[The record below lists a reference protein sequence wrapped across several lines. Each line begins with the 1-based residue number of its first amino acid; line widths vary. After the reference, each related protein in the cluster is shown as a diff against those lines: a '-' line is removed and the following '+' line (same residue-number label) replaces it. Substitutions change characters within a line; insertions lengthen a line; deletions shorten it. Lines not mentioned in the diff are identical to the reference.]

1 MSDIDIPGDVLAG
14 AVVAHAVGKSLKGG
28 EHDGHHAT
36 ACANC
41 GAELSGRFCH
51 RCGQSSHVHRSL
63 LHMFEELL
71 HGIFHFE
78 TKAWRTVPLLL
89 FRPGRLTREYIEG
102 KRVRYVGPLP
112 LFLFMMF
119 VMFMVF
125 SFTGSK
131 DDEQGKLEHAKV
143 INLGEKGEA
152 QARDAAAELKR
163 LKAELATLAPDDARR
178 PGDEKKIKALE
189 STLAA
194 LTWVPSLA
202 KGDDETTDKSK
213 VKDKEA
219 GKDGDKEAGGVNVDA
234 DFDSATLTQE
244 KLHQQLQE
252 NIPWAAQPTLE
263 RKIVHAFHN
272 KELAFYKIKSG
283 AAKFA
288 ILLVPIT
295 LPFLWLLFVFR
306 RQYKMF
312 DHAVF
317 SFYSLSAMA
326 VWMTLSTL
334 LVAMGL
340 KGTGFFVYFLA
351 PPIHLFVQL
360 RGAYALS
367 KWGALWRTVAL
378 SVYALLALS
387 AYFLIVVLVSM

>member
-28 EHDGHHAT
+28 EHDHHHAT

-51 RCGQSSHVHRSL
+51 QCGQSSHVHRSL

-78 TKAWRTVPLLL
+78 TKAWRTLPLLL

-131 DDEQGKLEHAKV
+131 EGKEGKLEHAKV
-143 INLGEKGEA
+143 INLGAKGEA
-152 QARDAAAELKR
+152 QAKDAAAELKR
-163 LKAELATLAPDDARR
+163 LKAELATLPADDARR
-178 PGDEKKIKALE
+178 AGDEKQIKALE
-189 STLAA
+189 SKLAA

-202 KGDDETTDKSK
+202 KDDDEDAGKG
-213 VKDKEA
+213 A
-219 GKDGDKEAGGVNVDA
+219 GKDAGKDASKDGIDVDVDA
-234 DFDSATLTQE
+234 TFDAGTLTQE

-295 LPFLWLLFVFR
+295 LPFLWLLFVLR

-334 LVAMGL
+334 LVAMGF

-351 PPIHLFVQL
+351 PPVHLFVQL
-360 RGAYALS
+360 RGAYVLS
-367 KWGALWRTVAL
+367 NWGALWRTVAL
-378 SVYALLALS
+378 SIYALLALT